1 MKRVL
6 LAIGLLV
13 LVLAACAGS
22 LIYQQRQINRLEALT
37 DGLEASYRSGL
48 MEESV
53 QKATELADYFIRCA
67 RVFAC
72 YMSHNELNNSLDT
85 VVALAATLEEDNP
98 EEFLLELA
106 KFRQQLAHLWQIE
119 IPRFSNIL

>member
-6 LAIGLLV
+6 LALSLLA

-37 DGLEASYRSGL
+37 DGLENAYRSGE
-48 MEESV
+48 MDECV
-53 QKATELADYFIRCA
+53 QKAKELADYFIRCS
-67 RVFAC
+67 RVFSC
-72 YMSHNELNNSLDT
+72 YMSHNELNESLDT

-106 KFRQQLAHLWQIE
+106 KFRQQLAQLWQIE
-119 IPRFSNIL
+119 IPHLNNIL